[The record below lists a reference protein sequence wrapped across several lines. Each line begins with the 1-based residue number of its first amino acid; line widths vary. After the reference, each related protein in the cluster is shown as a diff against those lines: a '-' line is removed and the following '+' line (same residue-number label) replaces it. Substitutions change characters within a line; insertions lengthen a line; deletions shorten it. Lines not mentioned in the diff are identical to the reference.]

1 MKATGNARMRALY
14 DGEGG
19 GDGGGAGGA
28 GGGGNS
34 LLGGAGGSGGKAGGS
49 SGGAA
54 GGDGGGAGGAGGN
67 GGTGGGGFKL
77 PEGWDYRS
85 AIPENLRTG
94 VAAKYQNLTDLVNGF
109 ENAQKLIGKPVDRLV
124 EIPPNMD
131 PEARRG
137 VLSKLGLPEKVEDY
151 KLTAPKKGADFVD
164 VTKPA
169 FAKLSAA
176 AHGLGILPD
185 QLQGLLEVIGESTQ
199 EGYDANVVAG
209 NAKHAEN
216 IQALRTELGET
227 FDAVVAS
234 ANLGIMRV
242 GGQELVTAINSAQMG
257 TDPVILKAF
266 AKVGEFYA
274 EDGGGGDKGG
284 DNIPMNP
291 HQLRSQ
297 AQDLL
302 QKAIDTKNPM
312 ERKKFQE
319 DAAKLFARLEGNKKV
334 N

>member
-199 EGYDANVVAG
+199 EGYDANVAAG
-209 NAKHAEN
+209 NVKHAEN

-334 N
+334 G

>member
-1 MKATGNARMRALY
+1 MRALY
-14 DGEGG
+14 DGEP
-19 GDGGGAGGA
+19 APA
-28 GGGGNS
+28 PAPAPTPAPNS
-34 LLGGAGGSGGKAGGS
+34 LVSPQPAPAP
-49 SGGAA
+49 APA
-54 GGDGGGAGGAGGN
+54 PQE
-67 GGTGGGGFKL
+67 FKL
-77 PEGWDYRS
+77 PDDWDYRS
-85 AIPENLRTG
+85 AIPENLRAG

-124 EIPPNMD
+124 EIPPNAD
-131 PEARRG
+131 ADQRRA

-151 KLTAPKKGADFVD
+151 KLTAPKKGAEFVD
-164 VTKPA
+164 VSKPA

-199 EGYDANVVAG
+199 EGYDANVAAG

-274 EDGGGGDKGG
+274 EDGGGGDKGD

-312 ERKKFQE
+312 ERRKFQE

-334 N
+334 